1 MDYTFLKIKE
11 KNTHYTF
18 SHYNEN
24 GEKQYKSKKCY
35 ATQEEAIVM
44 ARKLNL
50 SPQTVHKY
58 SAYKCSIC
66 HKWHVGKNKY
76 KTITEEDREKIRK
89 QIETENFY
97 KKASYGKHI
106 RITEKIS

>member
-1 MDYTFLKIKE
+1 MDYKFLKLKE

-44 ARKLNL
+44 ARKMNL
-50 SPQTVHKY
+50 KPQTIHKY
-58 SAYKCSIC
+58 SIYKCQVC
-66 HKWHVGKNKY
+66 GKWHIGKNKNR
-76 KTITEEDREKIRK
+76 ILTEEDREKIKK
-89 QIETENFY
+89 QIQTEKFY
-97 KKASYGKHI
+97 KQTKSWGV
-106 RITEKIS
+106 